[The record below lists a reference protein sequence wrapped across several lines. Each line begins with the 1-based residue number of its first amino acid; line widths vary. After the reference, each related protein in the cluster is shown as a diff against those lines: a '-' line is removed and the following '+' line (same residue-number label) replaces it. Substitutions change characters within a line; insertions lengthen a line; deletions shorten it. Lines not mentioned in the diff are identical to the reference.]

1 MRHWTFFVPA
11 LLLGGLLLT
20 APVQAAEKAA
30 LDGAALVK
38 DRCTTCHGAGRIDKA
53 KKDRKGWEE
62 NVDRMITK
70 GAKLDKAERDA
81 VVAYLSGR

>member
-1 MRHWTFFVPA
+1 MRHWTFVVPMLFV
-11 LLLGGLLLT
+11 GGLLL
-20 APVQAAEKAA
+20 AMPGQAQEKAA